1 MQTHKKII
9 ALTAILSIIAIFSFA
24 LMQPM
29 NNGFATNTGLTVNA
43 REGSNI
49 HWIEASPNGQ
59 TIAQGQTHNLVTD
72 LGANATLN
80 QILAPNSEK
89 AIYGYLSTN
98 ATAPS
103 AAWTYVTPEI
113 TGGGLDRA
121 TGSITYN
128 SNANDTVTWTW
139 TANATT
145 TGINTFAVGLSNTVG
160 SQTDLF
166 AAFSFSV
173 SLNFAS
179 GDTLTVTQTDT
190 VTGS

>member
-1 MQTHKKII
+1 MQNHKKII
-9 ALTAILSIIAIFSFA
+9 GLIAILSIITIFSLA
-24 LMQPM
+24 LMQPL
-29 NNGFATNTGLTVNA
+29 NNDLATNTGLTVNA
-43 REGSNI
+43 RTGSNI
-49 HWIEASPNGQ
+49 HWIETSPSGQ
-59 TIAQGQTHNLVTD
+59 IIAQGSTHNLVTHN
-72 LGANATLN
+72 GANATLN

-103 AAWTYVTPEI
+103 ATWLYVYPEI

-160 SQTDLF
+160 STTDLF

-173 SLNFAS
+173 TLNFGA